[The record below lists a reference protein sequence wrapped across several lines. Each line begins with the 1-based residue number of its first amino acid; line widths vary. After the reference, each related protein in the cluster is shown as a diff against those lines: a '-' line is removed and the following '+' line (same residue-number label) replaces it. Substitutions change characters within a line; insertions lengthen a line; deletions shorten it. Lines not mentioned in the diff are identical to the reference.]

1 LRTRSP
7 NSAIVKMLNGGK
19 PMSTL
24 QYRLLQEK
32 FPDFAVKFVSTTPC
46 GHLYGVLCVTEF
58 PRSQDSFA
66 ALTIH

>member
-1 LRTRSP
+1 
-7 NSAIVKMLNGGK
+7 MLNGGK

-32 FPDFAVKFVSTTPC
+32 FPDFAVQFVSTTPC
-46 GHLYGVLCVTEF
+46 GHLYGVLCVTEC